1 MASIG
6 KKFLEEFIDVFRTQ
20 PAVWETSND
29 LYRNKV
35 EKEKSWKLLL
45 EKYKEVE
52 ADATVETVKRKVNS
66 LRSSYRRELA
76 KIKKSERSGAS
87 TDDIYVPALW
97 YFDQLEF
104 LRDQE
109 TQICSM
115 STLNDSTDSQQ
126 VCMNKSK

>member
-109 TQICSM
+109 TQMCSM